1 LLHPTLDTPT
11 PHLPFTFTGITLHTP
26 PPTGPVEAY
35 EAFVDAATGG
45 ITLTDTDGE
54 ILARIEGVTLR
65 PSQTTDSA
73 LHTLD
78 WVEPDT
84 RSDDDTPSRWV
95 LIETGAP
102 HSAPIDAYPAIHP
115 DLASLPA
122 DEPITAVL
130 PLATAAAAA
139 ASAAAADTAAA
150 AVDAPRTAL
159 DAVRDWVSAPLHAGS
174 RLVVVTEGEAGALY
188 AAAAR
193 GLLLSAATEHPGRVM
208 VADLDADPLSWRAL
222 PGAVTGAVAEGEP
235 QVRIRAGR
243 VSVPRLRPVTPTG
256 TGQPPGSAVPFGPE
270 GTVLVTGGTGR
281 LGALLARHLVERHGV
296 RHLLLTSRQGPSAP
310 GADELAAELAAA
322 GAEVRIVACDAA
334 DREAL
339 GAVLATVPRAH
350 PLAGVVHTAGVLDD
364 GVVEQLTAERLA
376 RVWRPKAEAALLLD
390 ELTRDLELR
399 AFVLFS
405 SVSGLIGAAGQ
416 ANYAAAN
423 AFLDALAA
431 RRRESGRA
439 ATSLAWGLWGGEG
452 GMAGA
457 LGASDVARFAQVG
470 VAPLDPR
477 EGLALFDAAVGR
489 PEALLSPLRLDRGAL
504 RSRVTAGEPVP
515 AVLRGLVGGAGR
527 PSVSDAG
534 ASTLAGRL
542 AGASAVERRRLLTDL
557 VRTRAAEVLGFG
569 ERGGIALDRT
579 FKELGFDSLTSVEL
593 RNRLNSATGLRLPA
607 PVIFDHPTPESLADH
622 LADLLQ
628 PEQRPQTPAPATPQP
643 NDDEDDLIAVVGIG
657 CRFPG
662 GITTPDQL
670 WQLLANGEHA
680 ITDFP
685 TNRGW
690 PTNLHHP
697 DPHHPGTTYTNQGG
711 FLHDADQFDAE
722 FFGISPR
729 EALAMDPQQ
738 RSLLETTWHTLE
750 HAGINPTT
758 LHNTP
763 TGVYVGLM
771 YHDYAPAAG
780 QMPEDLEGLLLTGNL
795 GSVLSGRLAYHF
807 GFTGPALT
815 LDTACS
821 SSLVAIHTAAQALRN
836 NECTLALA
844 GGTTIMSTPGTFI
857 EFSRLQGLSPDGHC
871 RSFSTHA
878 NGTGWSEGTALL
890 LLEPL
895 TQARKNNH
903 TIHALI
909 KATATNQ
916 DGPSNGLTA
925 PNGQAQQH
933 LITHTLTTA
942 HLTPHHIDAIEA
954 HGTATP
960 LGDPIEIEALHATY
974 GRDRERPLWL
984 GSLKSNLGHMQAAAG
999 VGGVIKMIEAMR
1011 HETLPRTLH
1020 AEEPT
1025 EHFDWASSP
1034 IRLLGEAQPW
1044 PRDPDR
1050 PRRAA
1055 ISSFGISGTNAHLI
1069 LQEPPSTPPAPE
1081 PTTPPLTPYILT
1093 AKTPTA
1099 LTTHAQ
1105 QLHTH
1110 LTTHH
1115 PHPTH
1120 TAHTLTTRTHHP
1132 HRAVILTTD
1141 HPHEP
1146 LTHLTTHTPH
1156 PHLTTTPE
1164 PAKSRKPVFVFPGQ
1178 GSQWEGMARELMDT
1192 SEVFAAA
1199 MRECADALAPHT
1211 DWELTAVVTGA
1222 PGAASLD
1229 RVDVVQPAL
1238 FATMVSLAAV
1248 WRSYGVEPAA
1258 VVGHS
1263 QGEIAAACVA
1273 GILSLEDAAR
1283 VVALRSRAL
1292 LRLAGRGGMMSVPLP
1307 RDEVR
1312 TRLERWA
1319 GRLSVAAVNGPRSTV
1334 VSGAADAIGA
1344 LHEELTGAGV
1354 KARVI
1359 PVDYASHSAQVD
1371 EVRAELAG
1379 SLAGIAPRP
1388 ARVPLF
1394 STVTGDW
1401 LAEGA
1406 ADTAYWFRNLRDTV
1420 RLEEAVGRLLEERFD
1435 AFLEMSPH
1443 PVLTVGVQETVDE
1456 AGADAVVGGSLRRD
1470 RGGPE
1475 QLLASMA
1482 QAFVRGVEV
1491 DWTRHFAGT
1500 HARHIDLP
1508 HYPFQR
1514 QRHWLTPPADTGPT
1528 ATGLTP
1534 TDHPFLTATTTLPDT
1549 GATLYTGTI
1558 DPDQHPWLT
1567 DHTINGTPL
1576 LPGTA
1581 LLDLALHTSGTHHI
1595 EELTLTAPVP
1605 LTTPLDLQVH
1615 TTATTL
1621 TIHTRPTHTDTPWTT
1636 HATATLTPHPPTTN
1650 PAPPTPHPE
1659 AEPLDTDDLYDRY
1672 ATAGYTYGPTFRR
1685 LTHLTRHKTHY
1696 HAHLTQPPTTHHKPF
1711 RLHPALLDAA
1721 LHPLLHPTLD
1731 TPTPHLPFTFTG

>member
-1 LLHPTLDTPT
+1 TLDNPT
-11 PHLPFTFTGITLHTP
+11 PHLPFTFTDITLHTP
-26 PPTGPVEAY
+26 PPTGPVQAHINT
-35 EAFVDAATGG
+35 ATGG
-45 ITLTDTDGE
+45 ITLLGADGE
-54 ILARIEGVTLR
+54 VFARIEGVDLR
-65 PSQTTDSA
+65 PAQTTDSAA

-78 WVEPDT
+78 WVEQET
-84 RSDDDTPSRWV
+84 RQDDDDTSRWV
-95 LIETGAP
+95 LIETDAP
-102 HSAPIDAYPAIHP
+102 HSAPADAYPTTHP
-115 DLASLPA
+115 DLASLPTT
-122 DEPITAVL
+122 EPITAVL
-130 PLATAAAAA
+130 PLTTAAA
-139 ASAAAADTAAA
+139 
-150 AVDAPRTAL
+150 DAPRAAL
-159 DAVRDWVSAPLHAGS
+159 DSVRAWVSAPQHAGS
-174 RLVVVTEGEAGALY
+174 RLVVVTEGGAPY

-193 GLLLSAATEHPGRVM
+193 GLLLSAVTEHPGRLL
-208 VADLDADPLSWRAL
+208 VADLDADPRSWRAL
-222 PGAVTGAVAEGEP
+222 PEALAEGEP

-243 VSVPRLRPVTPTG
+243 VSVPRLRPVTPGG
-256 TGQPPGSAVPFGPE
+256 TGGSPASAAFGPE

-281 LGALLARHLVERHGV
+281 LGGLLARHLVEHHGV
-296 RHLLLTSRQGPSAP
+296 RHLLLMSRQGQAAP
-310 GADELAAELAAA
+310 GANELAAELAAA

-339 GAVLATVPRAH
+339 GAVLAAVPQAQ

-364 GVVEQLTAERLA
+364 GVVEQLTAERLE
-376 RVWRPKAEAALLLD
+376 RVWRPKAAAALLLD

-416 ANYAAAN
+416 ANYAGAN

-431 RRRESGRA
+431 RRRESGRP

-457 LGASDVARFAQVG
+457 LGAQDVARFAQVG

-477 EGLALFDAAVGR
+477 EALALFDAAVAR

-504 RSRVTAGEPVP
+504 RSRVAAGEPVP
-515 AVLRGLVGGAGR
+515 AVLRGLVGGAVGSAR
-527 PSVSDAG
+527 PPVAGSG
-534 ASTLAGRL
+534 ASALAGRL
-542 AGASAVERRRLLTDL
+542 AGASPVERRRLLTEL
-557 VRTRAAEVLGFG
+557 VRNRAAEVLGFA
-569 ERGGIALDRT
+569 ERGGIAVDRT

-622 LADLLQ
+622 LTDLLQ
-628 PEQRPQTPAPATPQP
+628 PEQRPQAPVVTTPRS
-643 NDDEDDLIAVVGIG
+643 DDDDDLIAVVGIG

-670 WQLLANGEHA
+670 WQLLADGNHA

-690 PTNLHHP
+690 PTDLHHP
-697 DPHHPGTTYTNQGG
+697 DPHHPGTTYTHKGG

-738 RSLLETTWHTLE
+738 RSLLETAWHTLE
-750 HAGINPTT
+750 HARINPTT

-763 TGVYVGLM
+763 TGVFVGLM

-780 QMPEDLEGLLLTGNL
+780 QMPDDLEGLLLTGNL

-821 SSLVAIHTAAQALRN
+821 SSLVALHTAVQALRN
-836 NECTLALA
+836 KECTLALA

-909 KATATNQ
+909 RATHTNQ

-942 HLTPHHIDAIEA
+942 HLTPHDIDAIEA

-960 LGDPIEIEALHATY
+960 LGDPIEIQALHATY
-974 GRDRERPLWL
+974 GQDRERPLWL

-1025 EHFDWASSP
+1025 EHFDWDASP

-1055 ISSFGISGTNAHLI
+1055 VSSFGISGTNAHLI
-1069 LQEPPSTPPAPE
+1069 LEEPPATPTATPE
-1081 PTTPPLTPYILT
+1081 PTTPPPLTPYILT
-1093 AKTPTA
+1093 ARTPAA
-1099 LTTHAQ
+1099 LHTHAQ

-1132 HRAVILTTD
+1132 HRAVILTPD
-1141 HPHEP
+1141 HPEAP
-1146 LTHLTTHTPH
+1146 LTHLTTGTPH

-1164 PAKSRKPVFVFPGQ
+1164 PARSRKPVFVFPGQ

-1192 SEVFAAA
+1192 SEVFAAT
-1199 MRECADALAPHT
+1199 MRDCAHALAPHT

-1248 WRSYGVEPAA
+1248 WRSYGVEPSA

-1307 RDEVR
+1307 TDEVR
-1312 TRLERWA
+1312 ARLERWA

-1334 VSGAADAIGA
+1334 VSGAADAITA

-1379 SLAGIAPRP
+1379 SLAGIVPGP

-1401 LAEGA
+1401 LPEGA

-1420 RLEEAVGRLLEERFD
+1420 RLEEAVRRLLDEQFD

-1456 AGADAVVGGSLRRD
+1456 AGSDAVVGGSLRRD
-1470 RGGPE
+1470 QGGSA
-1475 QLLASMA
+1475 QLLTSMA

-1500 HARHIDLP
+1500 QARHIDLP

-1514 QRHWLTPPADTGPT
+1514 QRHWLTTPVAAPAV
-1528 ATGLTP
+1528 TGLTP
-1534 TDHPFLTATTTLPDT
+1534 TDHPFLTATTELPHT
-1549 GATLYTGTI
+1549 GATLFTGAI
-1558 DPDQHPWLT
+1558 DPDRHPWLA

-1581 LLDLALHTSGTHHI
+1581 LLDLALHATAASTHI
-1595 EELTLTAPVP
+1595 EELTLTTPVP

-1615 TTATTL
+1615 LTPTTL
-1621 TIHTRPTHTDTPWTT
+1621 TIHTRPTHTNTPWT
-1636 HATATLTPHPPTTN
+1636 
-1650 PAPPTPHPE
+1650 
-1659 AEPLDTDDLYDRY
+1659 
-1672 ATAGYTYGPTFRR
+1672 
-1685 LTHLTRHKTHY
+1685 
-1696 HAHLTQPPTTHHKPF
+1696 
-1711 RLHPALLDAA
+1711 
-1721 LHPLLHPTLD
+1721 
-1731 TPTPHLPFTFTG
+1731 